1 MILREEYLNKLI
13 KLKDTKIIKV
23 ITGIR
28 RCGKSTLLE
37 MFREYLLQNG
47 VQKEQITAIN
57 FEDMDYIEL
66 TDYKRLYSYLK
77 ERLVPNK
84 MNYIFL
90 DEIQLVESYQKAVD
104 SLYIKENVDL
114 YITGSNAHMLS
125 GELATLL
132 SGRYIEM
139 QMLPLSF
146 KEYLD
151 FVGDR
156 TDLSRK
162 YSDYLQF
169 SSFPY
174 AVSLKNDRSLIR
186 DYLSG
191 IYNTVLLKDVVA
203 RKKISD
209 VMLLES
215 VIRFLFDNIGNR
227 WSTKKISDTMT
238 SDGRKIS
245 THTVDSYLSALID
258 SYIIYHAKRYDVKG
272 KQILKTQEKYY
283 IVDIGLRYYLL
294 GNKGVDI
301 GHILE
306 NVVYLE
312 LLRRG
317 YEVSIGK
324 VDDMEV
330 DFIASN
336 NDGIEYY
343 QVAATVRDVDTLDR
357 ELKPLKKIADHFPKY
372 LLTLDDDPPTSHNGI
387 RQINALNFLLN

>member
-1 MILREEYLNKLI
+1 M
-13 KLKDTKIIKV
+13 
-23 ITGIR
+23 
-28 RCGKSTLLE
+28 
-37 MFREYLLQNG
+37 
-47 VQKEQITAIN
+47 
-57 FEDMDYIEL
+57 
-66 TDYKRLYSYLK
+66 
-77 ERLVPNK
+77 
-84 MNYIFL
+84 
-90 DEIQLVESYQKAVD
+90 
-104 SLYIKENVDL
+104 
-114 YITGSNAHMLS
+114 
-125 GELATLL
+125 
-132 SGRYIEM
+132 
-139 QMLPLSF
+139 
-146 KEYLD
+146 
-151 FVGDR
+151 
-156 TDLSRK
+156 
-162 YSDYLQF
+162 
-169 SSFPY
+169 
-174 AVSLKNDRSLIR
+174 
-186 DYLSG
+186 
-191 IYNTVLLKDVVA
+191 LLKDVVS
-203 RKKISD
+203 RKRISD

-245 THTVDSYLSALID
+245 THTVVDSYLSALID

-294 GNKGVDI
+294 GNKGADM

-330 DFIASN
+330 DFIVSN

-387 RQINALNFLLN
+387 RQINALDFLLN

>member
-1 MILREEYLNKLI
+1 M
-13 KLKDTKIIKV
+13 
-23 ITGIR
+23 
-28 RCGKSTLLE
+28 
-37 MFREYLLQNG
+37 
-47 VQKEQITAIN
+47 
-57 FEDMDYIEL
+57 
-66 TDYKRLYSYLK
+66 
-77 ERLVPNK
+77 
-84 MNYIFL
+84 
-90 DEIQLVESYQKAVD
+90 
-104 SLYIKENVDL
+104 
-114 YITGSNAHMLS
+114 
-125 GELATLL
+125 
-132 SGRYIEM
+132 
-139 QMLPLSF
+139 
-146 KEYLD
+146 
-151 FVGDR
+151 
-156 TDLSRK
+156 
-162 YSDYLQF
+162 
-169 SSFPY
+169 
-174 AVSLKNDRSLIR
+174 
-186 DYLSG
+186 
-191 IYNTVLLKDVVA
+191 
-203 RKKISD
+203 
-209 VMLLES
+209 MLLES

-283 IVDIGLRYYLL
+283 IVNIGLRYYLL
-294 GNKGVDI
+294 GNKGADM

-317 YEVSIGK
+317 NEVSIGK

-330 DFIASN
+330 DFIVSN

-387 RQINALNFLLN
+387 RQINALDFLLN

>member
-1 MILREEYLNKLI
+1 M
-13 KLKDTKIIKV
+13 
-23 ITGIR
+23 
-28 RCGKSTLLE
+28 
-37 MFREYLLQNG
+37 
-47 VQKEQITAIN
+47 
-57 FEDMDYIEL
+57 
-66 TDYKRLYSYLK
+66 
-77 ERLVPNK
+77 
-84 MNYIFL
+84 
-90 DEIQLVESYQKAVD
+90 
-104 SLYIKENVDL
+104 
-114 YITGSNAHMLS
+114 
-125 GELATLL
+125 
-132 SGRYIEM
+132 
-139 QMLPLSF
+139 
-146 KEYLD
+146 
-151 FVGDR
+151 
-156 TDLSRK
+156 SRK
-162 YSDYLQF
+162 
-169 SSFPY
+169 
-174 AVSLKNDRSLIR
+174 R
-186 DYLSG
+186 
-191 IYNTVLLKDVVA
+191 
-203 RKKISD
+203 ISD

-245 THTVDSYLSALID
+245 THTVVDSYLSALID

-294 GNKGVDI
+294 GNKGADM

-330 DFIASN
+330 DFIVSN

-387 RQINALNFLLN
+387 RQINALDFLLN

>member
-1 MILREEYLNKLI
+1 M
-13 KLKDTKIIKV
+13 
-23 ITGIR
+23 
-28 RCGKSTLLE
+28 
-37 MFREYLLQNG
+37 
-47 VQKEQITAIN
+47 
-57 FEDMDYIEL
+57 
-66 TDYKRLYSYLK
+66 
-77 ERLVPNK
+77 
-84 MNYIFL
+84 
-90 DEIQLVESYQKAVD
+90 
-104 SLYIKENVDL
+104 
-114 YITGSNAHMLS
+114 
-125 GELATLL
+125 
-132 SGRYIEM
+132 
-139 QMLPLSF
+139 
-146 KEYLD
+146 
-151 FVGDR
+151 
-156 TDLSRK
+156 
-162 YSDYLQF
+162 
-169 SSFPY
+169 
-174 AVSLKNDRSLIR
+174 IR

-191 IYNTVLLKDVVA
+191 IYNTVLLKDVVS
-203 RKKISD
+203 RKRISD

-245 THTVDSYLSALID
+245 THTVVDSYLSALID

-294 GNKGVDI
+294 GNKGADM

-330 DFIASN
+330 DFIVSN

-387 RQINALNFLLN
+387 RQINALDFLLN